1 MLPAVVAP
9 VAIVLDTVCISQICI
24 QHTVFPRAVVIT
36 DKIKEASDSCRPR
49 RPRRQSDSR
58 RGRSCRGGLFLEGGV
73 SVCFYSF
80 VHSCS
85 SPATLWR
92 PITCCRIPNIPQM
105 FLFVEGSFHACG
117 QSGSARTQSVL
128 VSRRLL
134 GGNTA

>member
-49 RPRRQSDSR
+49 RPRRSDSSGPLLPR
-58 RGRSCRGGLFLEGGV
+58 WIVFGGGGLCL
-73 SVCFYSF
+73 
-80 VHSCS
+80 
-85 SPATLWR
+85 
-92 PITCCRIPNIPQM
+92 
-105 FLFVEGSFHACG
+105 FLFLRALLQLSSNTLEADYMLQDSKHSSNVFICRRLISRLWTKW
-117 QSGSARTQSVL
+117 QRTQSVL